1 MTTTLDWSKLS
12 DPDYTAG
19 VYRTKRLLDA
29 AAFGLGLARKDAG
42 PTGMALEDSERL
54 SASLSAYMREAWHV
68 LEPHA
73 SFAPNWHLDA
83 IAEHLTA
90 VTRGEIRDLIMNIP
104 PRCTKA
110 LDVNTPILTTWGW
123 KRHGDLRPG
132 DFVFSPAGM
141 PVRVTGVTPPILED
155 ACEVSFDDG
164 VSIVAGAGHLW
175 EVERDNCD
183 SPRLRRRTVVTTTEL
198 RTSEGKQRADCIRV
212 ALPPEMAP
220 QELLVDP
227 YLLGVW
233 LGDGDSGGGSF
244 GTSHQDVEGF
254 RHLGVI
260 AATYPP
266 GGTRLQPFYRIRVP
280 GLATRLRVMGL
291 THNKH
296 IPEPYLL
303 ASVEQRRSLLQGLMD
318 TDGMAC
324 ARGYCSFSNKN
335 ARLANQVRRLV
346 ASLGYKT
353 TISSH
358 MTELNGKMHGPHYVV
373 CFTPDATDHV
383 FRLHRKQERVKRAK
397 KNMRSRRR
405 YVTSLVGVGLRFV
418 NCIEVEGSLYL
429 AGEHLVTTHNSLSVS
444 VLWMTWEWTRMP
456 WTQWMFSTYV
466 DRLAIRDSVKC
477 RRLIQSP
484 WYQERWGH
492 LFQLAGD
499 QNAKTRFDNNRGGY
513 RLTSSV
519 AGSVTGEGANRLV
532 LDDPHDPQG
541 AESAQQRETTLR
553 WIDETWS
560 TRRNN
565 PITDARVVMM
575 QRLHQQDATG
585 HILANQDGWDHLMLP
600 MRFDPRRRCVT
611 SIGWSDP
618 RSVDGELLHP
628 ERFPEPVVRQI
639 EKSLGPY
646 GVAGQ
651 MQQEPTARSGGQFER
666 AWFIT
671 DRYDRVP
678 PGSQMIWVRAW
689 DAAGTEG
696 GGAYTA
702 GLLMGL
708 RVTDGLIFIK
718 HVVRGQWGAA
728 NRNAIII
735 GAAQDDTSTFGNQ
748 RAVLYRFEQE
758 PGSGGKD
765 QAKNLVRLLAGYR
778 VEAEPSSGDK
788 FTRADPFA
796 GACKNGDVH
805 VLPGAWR
812 EAYLDEMEAAG
823 PGAAFLDQMD
833 VSSSA
838 YNRLQDLWVRVKATA
853 GLGVNMQALES
864 AELESE
870 SKWKGMS

>member
-1 MTTTLDWSKLS
+1 MDRRSFMAKVAAAVGLDWSRLA

-19 VYRTKRLLDA
+19 VYRAKRLLDA

-73 SFAPNWHLDA
+73 SFSPNWHLDA

-104 PRCTKA
+104 PRCTK
-110 LDVNTPILTTWGW
+110 
-123 KRHGDLRPG
+123 
-132 DFVFSPAGM
+132 
-141 PVRVTGVTPPILED
+141 
-155 ACEVSFDDG
+155 
-164 VSIVAGAGHLW
+164 
-175 EVERDNCD
+175 
-183 SPRLRRRTVVTTTEL
+183 
-198 RTSEGKQRADCIRV
+198 
-212 ALPPEMAP
+212 
-220 QELLVDP
+220 
-227 YLLGVW
+227 
-233 LGDGDSGGGSF
+233 
-244 GTSHQDVEGF
+244 
-254 RHLGVI
+254 
-260 AATYPP
+260 
-266 GGTRLQPFYRIRVP
+266 
-280 GLATRLRVMGL
+280 
-291 THNKH
+291 
-296 IPEPYLL
+296 
-303 ASVEQRRSLLQGLMD
+303 
-318 TDGMAC
+318 
-324 ARGYCSFSNKN
+324 
-335 ARLANQVRRLV
+335 
-346 ASLGYKT
+346 
-353 TISSH
+353 
-358 MTELNGKMHGPHYVV
+358 
-373 CFTPDATDHV
+373 
-383 FRLHRKQERVKRAK
+383 
-397 KNMRSRRR
+397 
-405 YVTSLVGVGLRFV
+405 
-418 NCIEVEGSLYL
+418 
-429 AGEHLVTTHNSLSVS
+429 SLSVS

-492 LFQLAGD
+492 RFQLAGD

-513 RLTSSV
+513 RITSSV
-519 AGSVTGEGANRLV
+519 AGSITGEGANRLV

-541 AESAQQRETTLR
+541 AESPQQRETTLR

-565 PITDARVVMM
+565 PMTDARVVMM

-585 HILANQDGWDHLMLP
+585 HILANQEGWDHLMLP
-600 MRFDPRRRCVT
+600 MRFDPKRRCVT

-618 RSVDGELLHP
+618 RSVEGELLHP
-628 ERFPEPVVRQI
+628 ARFPEEVVRQI

-678 PGSQMIWVRAW
+678 TGSQMIWCRAW

-708 RVTDGLIFIK
+708 RITDGLIFIK

-728 NRNAIII
+728 NRD
-735 GAAQDDTSTFGNQ
+735 AQIRTTAEDDEGMGGK
-748 RAVLYRFEQE
+748 RAVFHLFEQE

-765 QAKNLVRLLAGYR
+765 QAKHFVRMLAGYR
-778 VEAEPSSGDK
+778 VDAEPSSGDK

-805 VLPGAWR
+805 VLPGPWR

-823 PGAAFLDQMD
+823 PGAAYLDQMD
-833 VSSSA
+833 VSSKA
-838 YNRLQDLWVRVKATA
+838 YNWLQSQWARHRVTA

-870 SKWKGMS
+870 SKWRGMS